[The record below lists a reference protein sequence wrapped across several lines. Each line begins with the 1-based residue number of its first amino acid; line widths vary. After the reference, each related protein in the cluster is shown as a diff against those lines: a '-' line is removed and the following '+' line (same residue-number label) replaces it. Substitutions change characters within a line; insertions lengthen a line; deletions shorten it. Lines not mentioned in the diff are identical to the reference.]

1 MEACPSNENTTGN
14 TSTPPPSPR
23 GAATFV
29 GSSDGDEVACL
40 SGAVDEIDPA
50 SGKLIETRP
59 RPYRGRQKSIY
70 HEKLLCVGTRGTL
83 TFYAHL
89 TNRPIATQTLAC
101 IMVGLYEDKIQ
112 QRSLADR
119 ESFVLVSV
127 EADEAEVAVEAK
139 AEVEETEIGDPWVA
153 KLVAPAGAAR
163 SAAPIRR
170 ASVEL
175 LGVRHMAFYA
185 KTYTA
190 EYLLTSFLELCETV
204 VDGGELVLVDAAWSG
219 DQPAECLAFTTKN
232 RDAPRPLAL
241 RPFASLVAGALGRH
255 GAVRPVSWHP
265 SARFIRYFDPKICY
279 E

>member
-1 MEACPSNENTTGN
+1 MEACPSDENTTGN

-23 GAATFV
+23 GAADFV

-40 SGAVDEIDPA
+40 GGAVGEIDHT
-50 SGKLIETRP
+50 SGKLTARP
-59 RPYRGRQKSIY
+59 RPYRRRQKNIC

-83 TFYAHL
+83 TYYAHL
-89 TNRPIATQTLAC
+89 TNQPIAAQTLAC
-101 IMVGLYEDKIQ
+101 IMVGLYEDKI
-112 QRSLADR
+112 RRRLLADR

-127 EADEAEVAVEAK
+127 KADEAEVEVAAEAK
-139 AEVEETEIGDPWVA
+139 AEVDETEIGDPWVA
-153 KLVAPAGAAR
+153 KLVAPGDAR

-175 LGVRHMAFYA
+175 LGVRHVTFYA

-204 VDGGELVLVDAAWSG
+204 VDAGELVLIDAAWS
-219 DQPAECLAFTTKN
+219 DDRPAECLAYTSKN

-255 GAVRPVSWHP
+255 VDRPVSWHP
-265 SARFIRYFDPKICY
+265 SARFIRHFDPKICF